1 MVKANESSEARR
13 AGRWA
18 IVPIK
23 RLALAKQ
30 RLAALLGEK
39 REEFAYLL
47 ACRTLDVVR
56 QTGLFDGI
64 IAVSPDPRIAA
75 AARARGVHVLDDR
88 DAALNEA
95 CVLGLAAAAER
106 SASIAVLMP
115 ADLGLLSAP
124 ALIDVVRRYS
134 ALRDGGAAV
143 GLVRCKDGT
152 GTNMV
157 LLDPAQAFIPRFG
170 PDSFARHFGAANAH
184 ELAAPEIA
192 FDIDAAEDLHRF
204 AGMLESSAARG
215 PFERLVLELG
225 LQARTSVRST
235 LGSPGAGER
244 GVDGQQLAR
253 ASAGELAPQ
262 AVRLRDQGFGALI
275 TYSRKV
281 FLPLTHLCRD
291 SCHYCTFAKAP
302 RHVRNPYMSV
312 DEAVAVAS
320 QGAQLGCKE
329 ALFTLGERPELRYR
343 AARRWLDEQGF
354 ASTLHYVAHVAA
366 AVRDRTGLLPH
377 INAGCMSPDEMAML
391 RPVSASMG
399 LMLES
404 TAERLA
410 EKGGPHYGS
419 PDKMPALRLE
429 TLAEAG
435 RQKVPFTTGLLI
447 GIGETREERIESL
460 RAIADLQQ
468 RYGHIQEVIIQNFVP
483 KPGTIMAQAPAA
495 DREELLWSIAA
506 ARLVL
511 GPQMSIQAPP
521 NLSPAPLPELIGAG
535 INDWGGVS
543 PLTPDYVNPE
553 SPWPE
558 IEQLRSESERGGKTL
573 VERLT
578 IYPAYAK
585 APAQWLDAAMRRPVL
600 EQIDGEG
607 LAREDRWRTGRS
619 TDLPAGFAVSHRRTD
634 PTAVAKLLDEL
645 LQNGAEHVDGE
656 SLATL
661 FNARGADFRR
671 VCEAADA
678 LRVQTNGAIA
688 TYVVNRNINYT
699 NICSYRCTFCAFS
712 KGTRKHEGAE
722 RGYLLDIAEVV
733 RRSLEARERG
743 ATEVC
748 LQGGIHPSFTGET
761 YLEILRAVKSADPQ
775 MHVHAFSPLEV
786 WHGATTLGMTLRDYL
801 TLLRAEG
808 LGSLPGTAA
817 EILVDRV
824 RAVLCPDKLSS
835 DQWLE
840 VIETAHEIGLPTTS
854 TMMFGHVDS
863 YGDWAAHLG
872 KLRDLQ
878 KRTHGFTEF
887 VPLPFVAHEAPLYKR
902 GQARPGP
909 TLRES
914 ILMHAVARLALH
926 PHFDNIQAS
935 WVKMGRAGMREALCA
950 GANDLGGTLMNESI
964 TRAAGATHGQEMTSS
979 DMRSLAA
986 SLGRSLMQRTTL
998 YRRAASVEAVAIA
1011 EAGAAVNAGATD
1023 SLQAE
1028 SL

>member
-1 MVKANESSEARR
+1 LTAEA
-13 AGRWA
+13 A
-18 IVPIK
+18 
-23 RLALAKQ
+23 
-30 RLAALLGEK
+30 
-39 REEFAYLL
+39 
-47 ACRTLDVVR
+47 
-56 QTGLFDGI
+56 
-64 IAVSPDPRIAA
+64 
-75 AARARGVHVLDDR
+75 
-88 DAALNEA
+88 
-95 CVLGLAAAAER
+95 
-106 SASIAVLMP
+106 
-115 ADLGLLSAP
+115 
-124 ALIDVVRRYS
+124 
-134 ALRDGGAAV
+134 
-143 GLVRCKDGT
+143 
-152 GTNMV
+152 
-157 LLDPAQAFIPRFG
+157 
-170 PDSFARHFGAANAH
+170 
-184 ELAAPEIA
+184 
-192 FDIDAAEDLHRF
+192 
-204 AGMLESSAARG
+204 
-215 PFERLVLELG
+215 
-225 LQARTSVRST
+225 
-235 LGSPGAGER
+235 
-244 GVDGQQLAR
+244 
-253 ASAGELAPQ
+253 
-262 AVRLRDQGFGALI
+262 RLRDEGFGTVI

-281 FLPLTHLCRD
+281 FLPLTQLCRD

-302 RHVRNPYMSV
+302 RHLASPYMSV
-312 DEAVAVAS
+312 EEAVAVAS
-320 QGAQLGCKE
+320 RGAQLGCQE

-343 AARRWLDEQGF
+343 RARAWLDENGF
-354 ASTLHYVAHVAA
+354 ASTLHYLAHVAA

-377 INAGCMSPDEMAML
+377 INAGCMSPEEMALL

-419 PDKMPALRLE
+419 PDKLPAVRLE

-435 RQKVPFTTGLLI
+435 RQKIPFTTGLLI
-447 GIGETREERIESL
+447 GIGETREERISAL
-460 RAIADLQQ
+460 HAILNLQQ

-483 KPGTIMAQAPAA
+483 KRGTIMADAPAA

-511 GPQMSIQAPP
+511 GAHMSIQAPP

-553 SPWPE
+553 MPWPE
-558 IEQLRSESERGGKTL
+558 IERLRSESARGGKTL
-573 VERLT
+573 AERLT
-578 IYPAYAK
+578 IYPAFAQS
-585 APAQWLDAAMRRPVL
+585 PAEWLDPAMRRPVL
-600 EQIDGEG
+600 ELSDGAG

-619 TDLPAGFAVSHRRTD
+619 VDLPAGFAASPRRTHRP
-634 PTAVAKLLDEL
+634 PTMELLDEL
-645 LQNGAEHVDGE
+645 MQNGAEYLE
-656 SLATL
+656 RASLATL
-661 FNARGADFRR
+661 FDARGADFRQ

-678 LRVQTNGAIA
+678 LRAETNGDVA

-722 RGYLLDIAEVV
+722 RAYLLDVAEIV
-733 RRSLEARERG
+733 RRTLEARERG

-761 YLEILRAVKSADPQ
+761 YLDILRAVKSADPA

-786 WHGATTLGMTLRDYL
+786 WHGATTLGMSLREYL

-824 RAVLCPDKLSS
+824 RAVLCPDKLST

-840 VIETAHEIGLPTTS
+840 VIETAHETGLPTTS
-854 TMMFGHVDS
+854 TIMFGHVDS
-863 YGDWAAHLG
+863 YADWAEHLG

-935 WVKMGRAGMREALCA
+935 WVKMGRAGTFAALGA

-964 TRAAGATHGQEMTSS
+964 TRAAGATHGQEMTAS
-979 DMRSLAA
+979 DLRALAA
-986 SLGRSLMQRTTL
+986 SLGRPARQRTTL
-998 YRRAASVEAVAIA
+998 YRRATAVET
-1011 EAGAAVNAGATD
+1011 ERPGP
-1023 SLQAE
+1023 LQAE

>member
-1 MVKANESSEARR
+1 MTSTIAAQASPDAIR
-13 AGRWA
+13 ADTGVWA
-18 IVPIK
+18 VVPIK
-23 RLALAKQ
+23 RLCAAKG
-30 RLAALLGEK
+30 RLAALLQER

-47 ACRTLDVVR
+47 ACRTLDVMRYSGV
-56 QTGLFDGI
+56 FDGI
-64 IAVSPDPRIAA
+64 IVVSPDRRIAA
-75 AARARGVHVLDDR
+75 AGHARGALVLDDR

-95 CVLGLAAAAER
+95 CSLGLAGAAAR
-106 SASIAVLMP
+106 AARIAVLMP
-115 ADLGLLSAP
+115 ADLGSLSAP
-124 ALIDVVRRYS
+124 ALRDVVQRYS
-134 ALRDGGAAV
+134 TLRQRGAAV

-157 LLDPAQAFIPRFG
+157 LLDPAQPFEPRFG
-170 PDSFARHFGAANAH
+170 PDSFARHAAAAGAAAH
-184 ELAAPEIA
+184 ELAAPAIS
-192 FDIDAAEDLHRF
+192 FDIDTADDLQRF
-204 AGMLESSAARG
+204 AEMLDAATELPPFEKLALRLGVRRPESDRGVAAGASAAACAND
-215 PFERLVLELG
+215 PWHLVRAA
-225 LQARTSVRST
+225 ARDLT
-235 LGSPGAGER
+235 AE
-244 GVDGQQLAR
+244 A
-253 ASAGELAPQ
+253 A
-262 AVRLRDQGFGALI
+262 RLRDEGFGALI

-281 FLPLTHLCRD
+281 FLPLTQLCRD

-302 RHVRNPYMSV
+302 RHVPRPFMSV
-312 DEAVAVAS
+312 EEAVAVAT

-343 AARRWLDEQGF
+343 AARVWLDANGF
-354 ASTLHYVAHVAA
+354 ASTLHYLAHVAA

-377 INAGCMSPDEMAML
+377 INAGCMSPDEMAL
-391 RPVSASMG
+391 LKPVSASMG

-410 EKGGPHYGS
+410 AKGGPHHGS
-419 PDKMPALRLE
+419 PDKLPAVRLE
-429 TLAEAG
+429 TLSEAG

-447 GIGETREERIESL
+447 GIGETREERIEAL
-460 RAIADLQQ
+460 CAIADLHL

-483 KPGTIMAQAPAA
+483 KPGTLMARAPAA

-511 GPQMSIQAPP
+511 GAHMSIQAPP
-521 NLSPAPLPELIGAG
+521 NLSPAPLPELIAAG

-553 SPWPE
+553 MPWPE
-558 IEQLRSESERGGKTL
+558 IERLQKDTERGGKTL

-585 APAQWLDAAMRRPVL
+585 SPTEWLDPGMRRAVL
-600 EQIDGEG
+600 EHSDGAA

-619 TDLPAGFAVSHRRTD
+619 IELPAGFAASHHRSRPT
-634 PTAVAKLLDEL
+634 PTAELLDEL
-645 LQNGAEHVDGE
+645 MQNGAEHVDRE

-678 LRVQTNGAIA
+678 LRARTNGAVA

-699 NICSYRCTFCAFS
+699 NICGYRCTFCAFS

-722 RGYLLDIAEVV
+722 RAYLLDVAEIA
-733 RRSLEARERG
+733 RRSREARERG

-761 YLEILRAVKSADPQ
+761 YLDILRGVKSADPA

-786 WHGATTLGMTLRDYL
+786 WHGATTLGMSLRDYL

-824 RAVLCPDKLSS
+824 RAVLCPDKLST

-863 YGDWAAHLG
+863 YADWAAHLG

-878 KRTHGFTEF
+878 KRTRGFTEF

-909 TLRES
+909 SLRES
-914 ILMHAVARLALH
+914 ILMHAVARLALY

-935 WVKMGRAGMREALCA
+935 WVKMGRAGMREALRA

-964 TRAAGATHGQEMTSS
+964 TRAAGATHGQEMTVA

-986 SLGRSLMQRTTL
+986 SLGRSLLRRSTL
-998 YRRAASVEAVAIA
+998 YRPAVSVET
-1011 EAGAAVNAGATD
+1011 ATAD
-1023 SLQAE
+1023 ALQVGSL
-1028 SL
+1028 

>member
-1 MVKANESSEARR
+1 M
-13 AGRWA
+13 
-18 IVPIK
+18 
-23 RLALAKQ
+23 AL
-30 RLAALLGEK
+30 
-39 REEFAYLL
+39 
-47 ACRTLDVVR
+47 
-56 QTGLFDGI
+56 
-64 IAVSPDPRIAA
+64 
-75 AARARGVHVLDDR
+75 
-88 DAALNEA
+88 
-95 CVLGLAAAAER
+95 
-106 SASIAVLMP
+106 
-115 ADLGLLSAP
+115 
-124 ALIDVVRRYS
+124 
-134 ALRDGGAAV
+134 
-143 GLVRCKDGT
+143 
-152 GTNMV
+152 
-157 LLDPAQAFIPRFG
+157 
-170 PDSFARHFGAANAH
+170 
-184 ELAAPEIA
+184 
-192 FDIDAAEDLHRF
+192 
-204 AGMLESSAARG
+204 
-215 PFERLVLELG
+215 
-225 LQARTSVRST
+225 
-235 LGSPGAGER
+235 
-244 GVDGQQLAR
+244 
-253 ASAGELAPQ
+253 
-262 AVRLRDQGFGALI
+262 
-275 TYSRKV
+275 
-281 FLPLTHLCRD
+281 
-291 SCHYCTFAKAP
+291 
-302 RHVRNPYMSV
+302 
-312 DEAVAVAS
+312 
-320 QGAQLGCKE
+320 
-329 ALFTLGERPELRYR
+329 
-343 AARRWLDEQGF
+343 
-354 ASTLHYVAHVAA
+354 
-366 AVRDRTGLLPH
+366 
-377 INAGCMSPDEMAML
+377 L

-419 PDKMPALRLE
+419 PDKLPAVRLE

-447 GIGETREERIESL
+447 GIGETREERIEAL
-460 RAIADLQQ
+460 RAIDDIQR

-483 KPGTIMAQAPAA
+483 KPGTIMADAPAA

-511 GPQMSIQAPP
+511 GAHMSIQAPP

-553 SPWPE
+553 MPWPE
-558 IEQLRSESERGGKTL
+558 IERLRSESERGGKTL
-573 VERLT
+573 AERLT

-585 APAQWLDAAMRRPVL
+585 SPIEWLDPAMRRPVL
-600 EQIDGEG
+600 EQSDGAA

-619 TDLPAGFAVSHRRTD
+619 IDLPAGFAAPHRRTG
-634 PTAVAKLLDEL
+634 PSPATELLDEL
-645 LQNGAEHVDGE
+645 MQNGAEYVDRE
-656 SLATL
+656 SLAAL

-678 LRVQTNGAIA
+678 LRAETNGAVA

-722 RGYLLDIAEVV
+722 RAYLLDIAEIV
-733 RRSLEARERG
+733 RRTLEARERG

-761 YLEILRAVKSADPQ
+761 YLNILRGVKAADPT

-786 WHGATTLGMTLRDYL
+786 WHGATTLGMSLRDYL

-824 RAVLCPDKLSS
+824 RAVLCPDKLST

-840 VIETAHEIGLPTTS
+840 VIETAHETGLPTTS

-863 YGDWAAHLG
+863 YADWAAHLG

-887 VPLPFVAHEAPLYKR
+887 VPLPFVAHEAPVYKR

-909 TLRES
+909 SLRES
-914 ILMHAVARLALH
+914 ILMHAVSRLALH

-935 WVKMGRAGMREALCA
+935 WVKMGRAGLAEALGA

-979 DMRSLAA
+979 DMRALAA
-986 SLGRSLMQRTTL
+986 SLGRVAMQRTTL
-998 YRRAASVEAVAIA
+998 YRRAAAVET
-1011 EAGAAVNAGATD
+1011 ERLGP
-1023 SLQAE
+1023 LQAE

>member
-1 MVKANESSEARR
+1 MTSMIAATAAPDERR
-13 AGRWA
+13 AGAGVWA
-18 IVPIK
+18 VVPIK
-23 RLALAKQ
+23 RLSVAKQ
-30 RLAALLGEK
+30 RLTALLKEN

-56 QTGLFDGI
+56 DSGLFDGI
-64 IAVSPDPRIAA
+64 IVVSPDPRIAA
-75 AARARGVHVLDDR
+75 AALARGALTLDDR
-88 DAALNEA
+88 DAPLNEA
-95 CVLGLAAAAER
+95 CSLGLAAVAER
-106 SASIAVLMP
+106 SARIAVLMP

-124 ALIDVVRRYS
+124 ALAAVVQRY
-134 ALRDGGAAV
+134 AVLREAGAAV

-157 LLDPAQAFIPRFG
+157 LLDPAQPFEPRFG
-170 PDSFARHFGAANAH
+170 ADSFARHASAAAAAAH
-184 ELAAPEIA
+184 ELTAPEVA
-192 FDIDAAEDLHRF
+192 FDIDAAEDLYRL
-204 AGMLESSAARG
+204 AGMLDAASAEPFAKLVLGLGLAATREPAHLVRAAARD
-215 PFERLVLELG
+215 LTA
-225 LQARTSVRST
+225 QA
-235 LGSPGAGER
+235 A
-244 GVDGQQLAR
+244 
-253 ASAGELAPQ
+253 
-262 AVRLRDQGFGALI
+262 RLRDEGFGALI

-281 FLPLTHLCRD
+281 FLPLTQLCRD

-302 RHVRNPYMSV
+302 RHLRSPYMSV
-312 DEAVAVAS
+312 EEAVAVAS

-343 AARRWLDEQGF
+343 AARDWLDENGF

-366 AVRDRTGLLPH
+366 TVRDRTGLLPH
-377 INAGCMSPDEMAML
+377 INAGCMSPEEMAL
-391 RPVSASMG
+391 LKPVSASMG

-419 PDKMPALRLE
+419 PDKLPAVRLE

-447 GIGETREERIESL
+447 GIGETREERLEALHAIEAVH
-460 RAIADLQQ
+460 R

-483 KPGTIMAQAPAA
+483 KPGTIMAHAPAA

-511 GPQMSIQAPP
+511 GAHMSIQAPP
-521 NLSPAPLPELIGAG
+521 NLSPAPLPELIAAG

-553 SPWPE
+553 MPWPE
-558 IEQLRSESERGGKTL
+558 IERLRSESERGGKTL

-585 APAQWLDAAMRRPVL
+585 SPGEWLDAAMRRPVL
-600 EQIDGEG
+600 EQSDAAA

-619 TDLPAGFAVSHRRTD
+619 TDLPAGFAASQRRTGPT
-634 PTAVAKLLDEL
+634 PTAELLDEL
-645 LQNGAEHVDGE
+645 MQNGAEHVDRE

-678 LRVQTNGAIA
+678 LRAETNGAVA

-699 NICSYRCTFCAFS
+699 NICGYRCTFCAFS

-722 RGYLLDIAEVV
+722 RAYLLDVAEIV

-761 YLEILRAVKSADPQ
+761 YLDILRGVKSADPE

-786 WHGATTLGMTLRDYL
+786 WHGATTLGMSLRDYL

-824 RAVLCPDKLSS
+824 RAVLCPDKLST

-863 YGDWAAHLG
+863 YADWAAHLG

-986 SLGRSLMQRTTL
+986 SLGRSLLRRTTL
-998 YRRAASVEAVAIA
+998 YRRAAAVEVD
-1011 EAGAAVNAGATD
+1011 AAD
-1023 SLQAE
+1023 PLQAE

>member
-1 MVKANESSEARR
+1 MTSMIAATAASDGRR
-13 AGRWA
+13 AGAGVWA

-23 RLALAKQ
+23 RLSVAKQ
-30 RLAALLGEK
+30 RLTALLKEH

-56 QTGLFDGI
+56 DSGLFDGI
-64 IAVSPDPRIAA
+64 IVVSPDPRIAA
-75 AARARGVHVLDDR
+75 AALARGALALDDR
-88 DAALNEA
+88 DAPLNEA
-95 CVLGLAAAAER
+95 CSLGLAAVAER
-106 SASIAVLMP
+106 SARIAVLMP

-124 ALIDVVRRYS
+124 ALAAVVQRY
-134 ALRDGGAAV
+134 AVLRETGAAV

-157 LLDPAQAFIPRFG
+157 LLDPAQPFEPRFG
-170 PDSFARHFGAANAH
+170 ADSFARHASAAAAAAH
-184 ELAAPEIA
+184 ELTSPEVA
-192 FDIDAAEDLHRF
+192 FDIDAAEDLYRL
-204 AGMLESSAARG
+204 AGMLDAASAEPFAKLVLGLGLAATREPAHWVRAAARD
-215 PFERLVLELG
+215 L
-225 LQARTSVRST
+225 T
-235 LGSPGAGER
+235 
-244 GVDGQQLAR
+244 AR
-253 ASAGELAPQ
+253 AA
-262 AVRLRDQGFGALI
+262 RLRDEGFGALI

-281 FLPLTHLCRD
+281 FLPLTQLCRD

-302 RHVRNPYMSV
+302 RHLRSPYMSV
-312 DEAVAVAS
+312 EEAVAVAS

-343 AARRWLDEQGF
+343 AARAWLDENGF

-377 INAGCMSPDEMAML
+377 INAGCMSPEEMAL
-391 RPVSASMG
+391 LKPVSASMG

-419 PDKMPALRLE
+419 PDKLPSVRLE

-447 GIGETREERIESL
+447 GIGETREERLEALHAIEAVH
-460 RAIADLQQ
+460 R

-483 KPGTIMAQAPAA
+483 KPGTIMADAPAA

-511 GPQMSIQAPP
+511 GAHMSIQAPP
-521 NLSPAPLPELIGAG
+521 NLSPAPLPELIAAG

-553 SPWPE
+553 MPWPE
-558 IEQLRSESERGGKTL
+558 IERLRSESERGGKTL

-585 APAQWLDAAMRRPVL
+585 SPGEWLDAAMRRPVL
-600 EQIDGEG
+600 EQSDAAA

-619 TDLPAGFAVSHRRTD
+619 TDLPAGFSASQRCTGPT
-634 PTAVAKLLDEL
+634 PTAELLDEL
-645 LQNGAEHVDGE
+645 MQNGAEHVDRE

-678 LRVQTNGAIA
+678 LRAETNGAVA

-699 NICSYRCTFCAFS
+699 NICGYRCTFCAFS

-722 RGYLLDIAEVV
+722 RAYLLDVAEIV
-733 RRSLEARERG
+733 RRSLEARARG

-761 YLEILRAVKSADPQ
+761 YLDILRGVKSADPE

-786 WHGATTLGMTLRDYL
+786 WHGATTLGMSLRDYL

-824 RAVLCPDKLSS
+824 RAVLCPDKLST

-863 YGDWAAHLG
+863 YADWAAHLA

-986 SLGRSLMQRTTL
+986 SLGRSLLQRTTL
-998 YRRAASVEAVAIA
+998 YR
-1011 EAGAAVNAGATD
+1011 GAAAVEVDAAD
-1023 SLQAE
+1023 PLQAE

>member
-1 MVKANESSEARR
+1 MTSTIAARLSPD
-13 AGRWA
+13 AGTGTWA
-18 IVPIK
+18 VVPIK
-23 RLALAKQ
+23 RLTLAKQ
-30 RLAALLGEK
+30 RLTALLGES

-56 QTGLFDGI
+56 DSGLFDGI
-64 IAVSPDPRIAA
+64 IVVSPDPRIAA
-75 AARARGVHVLDDR
+75 AALARGAVVLDDR
-88 DAALNEA
+88 DASLNEA
-95 CVLGLAAAAER
+95 CSLGLAAAAER
-106 SASIAVLMP
+106 SARIAVLMP
-115 ADLGLLSAP
+115 ADLGLLRAP
-124 ALIDVVRRYS
+124 ALAEVVQRYS
-134 ALRDGGAAV
+134 ALRETGAI

-157 LLDPAQAFIPRFG
+157 LLDPAQPFEPRFG
-170 PDSFARHFGAANAH
+170 VDSFARHSGAAAAAAH
-184 ELAAPEIA
+184 ELTAPEVA
-192 FDIDAAEDLHRF
+192 FDIDSAEDLHRF
-204 AGMLESSAARG
+204 AGMLGAAAADPFEKLVLGLGLAGGRALDSARLVRAAARD
-215 PFERLVLELG
+215 LTA
-225 LQARTSVRST
+225 QA
-235 LGSPGAGER
+235 A
-244 GVDGQQLAR
+244 
-253 ASAGELAPQ
+253 
-262 AVRLRDQGFGALI
+262 RLRDEGFGALI

-281 FLPLTHLCRD
+281 FLPLTQLCRD

-302 RHVRNPYMSV
+302 RHLRSPYMSV
-312 DEAVAVAS
+312 EEAVAVAW

-343 AARRWLDEQGF
+343 AARTWLDEHGF

-377 INAGCMSPDEMAML
+377 INAGCMSPEEMALL

-419 PDKMPALRLE
+419 PDKLPAVRLE

-447 GIGETREERIESL
+447 GIGETREERIEAL
-460 RAIADLQQ
+460 RAIEDVHR

-483 KPGTIMAQAPAA
+483 KPGTIMAHAPAA

-511 GPQMSIQAPP
+511 GAHMSIQAPP
-521 NLSPAPLPELIGAG
+521 NLSPAPLPELIAAG

-553 SPWPE
+553 MPWPE
-558 IEQLRSESERGGKTL
+558 IERLRSESERGGKTL
-573 VERLT
+573 TERLT

-585 APAQWLDAAMRRPVL
+585 SPAEWLDAAMRRPVL
-600 EQIDGEG
+600 EQSDGAA

-619 TDLPAGFAVSHRRTD
+619 IDLPAGFTATHRRTGPT
-634 PTAVAKLLDEL
+634 PTAQLLDEL
-645 LQNGAEHVDGE
+645 MQNGAEHVDRE

-678 LRVQTNGAIA
+678 LRAETNGAVA

-699 NICSYRCTFCAFS
+699 NICGYRCTFCAFS

-722 RGYLLDIAEVV
+722 RAYLLDVAEIV

-761 YLEILRAVKSADPQ
+761 YLDILRGVKSADPE

-786 WHGATTLGMTLRDYL
+786 WHGATTLGMSLRDYL
-801 TLLRAEG
+801 ALLRAEG

-824 RAVLCPDKLSS
+824 RAVLCPDKLST

-863 YGDWAAHLG
+863 YADWAAHLG

-935 WVKMGRAGMREALCA
+935 WVKMGRAGIALALGA

-986 SLGRSLMQRTTL
+986 SLGRIAMQRTTL
-998 YRRAASVEAVAIA
+998 YRRAATL
-1011 EAGAAVNAGATD
+1011 EAGAT
-1023 SLQAE
+1023 LQAE